1 MDKKKQKKKELLL
14 PALRAQIGSWKY
26 FISSMRMQD
35 IADRINYAE
44 EIHKRKELNE
54 LLQRQVSARKKYIV
68 KYLETQEQRFFNSI
82 IVGVYKGSPEWYEL
96 AIGKNKHFDPD
107 NLPEYMEGVIGFL
120 KLSGSEEL
128 FAIDGQH
135 RVAGIREAVR
145 KNEKFNDEEVSV
157 IFVSAK
163 MDTKGKQK
171 TRRLFSTLN
180 RYAKQVKRSYII
192 ALNEDDAVAIIT
204 RKLIEDHPFF
214 KNDKIYLESK
224 NIRKT
229 DFDNFTSL
237 EALYDS
243 LDVYLCDKKKSEWE
257 NYKTIYP
264 GDDEIDHYYKSAT
277 QIMNKLVSSFAVLK
291 GLSKTSNNSK
301 VIKKYRGDHGGH
313 LIYRPVGLIIIFHA
327 IKLAKEANMNID
339 IALKRIALMQSNLT
353 DEPWSK
359 LLWDKAR
366 KRMYPTIN
374 KDRHEVAAQLI
385 FYMIHGNLAAIK
397 LSEDKLQKSYAK
409 AIDWDEEKNDKLPLP
424 RQIRA
429 RISTKKKKKRL

>member
-1 MDKKKQKKKELLL
+1 MDKKTHKKKELLL
-14 PALRAQIGSWKY
+14 PALRAQMGSWRY

-44 EIHKRKELNE
+44 EIHKRKDLND
-54 LLQRQVSARKKYIV
+54 LLQRQVSDRKKYIV

-96 AIGKNKHFDPD
+96 AIGKNKNFDPD
-107 NLPEYMEGVIGFL
+107 DLPEYMEGVIGFL

-135 RVAGIREAVR
+135 RVAGIRDAVR
-145 KNEKFNDEEVSV
+145 KNDKFNDEEVSV

-192 ALNEDDAVAIIT
+192 ALNEDDLVAIVT
-204 RKLIEDHPFF
+204 RKIIEDHPFF
-214 KNDKIYLESK
+214 KNERIYLESK
-224 NIRKT
+224 NLRPN

-243 LDVYLCDKKKSEWE
+243 LDVYLCDMKSSEWE
-257 NYKTIYP
+257 KFKAIYP
-264 GDDEIDHYYKSAT
+264 GDDEVEQYYNRAII
-277 QIMNKLVSSFAVLK
+277 IMNKLISSISVLNE
-291 GLSKTSNNSK
+291 LNKTSKPSK
-301 VIKKYRGDHGGH
+301 VIKKYRGTHGGH
-313 LIYRPVGLIIIFHA
+313 IIYRPVGLIIFFNA
-327 IKLAKEANMNID
+327 IKMALDSKMKID
-339 IALKRIALMQSNLT
+339 RVLKRISSMPLNLS

-359 LLWDKAR
+359 LLWDTSR
-366 KRMYPTIN
+366 KRMYPTIS
-374 KDRHEVAAQLI
+374 KERQGVASKLI
-385 FYMIHGNLAAIK
+385 FYMIHGNLSDINTNREK
-397 LSEDKLQKSYAK
+397 LRESYAK
-409 AIDWDEEKNDKLPLP
+409 AIDWDDDKYGELVLP
-424 RQIRA
+424 RRVRI
-429 RISTKKKKKRL
+429 RISEVRHE